1 MKSKF
6 QDGFKM
12 LVKDL
17 IKELEKYNT
26 DAIVAIEND
35 SVYTDGV
42 YEMTDVDSYEDG
54 IVYVTSDHEKL
65 IEEY

>member
-1 MKSKF
+1 
-6 QDGFKM
+6 M

-17 IKELEKYNT
+17 IKELEKYDP
-26 DAIVAIEND
+26 DAIVATEND
-35 SVYTDGV
+35 SIYIGGT
-42 YEMTDVDSYEDG
+42 YEVTDVDSFEDG